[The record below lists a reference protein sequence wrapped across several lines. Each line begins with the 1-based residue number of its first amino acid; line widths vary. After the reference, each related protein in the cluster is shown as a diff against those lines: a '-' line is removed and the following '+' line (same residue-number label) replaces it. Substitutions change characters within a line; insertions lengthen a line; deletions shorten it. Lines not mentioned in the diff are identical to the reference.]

1 MRNVLNLFVGLAMIG
16 ILFQGCASTSKA
28 SAEKDTAAKEFNA
41 PSDKGV
47 VYLYRVGR
55 AVGAAGTTSVQVNG
69 NDAGAMGPGTFMR
82 WELAPNEY
90 VFSCKTSESSA
101 TVEIDVKP
109 GKLYFIKQNVHIGI
123 NDSRVSM
130 KEVDEAT
137 GKKVVSGSK
146 LLVSTYRP

>member
-1 MRNVLNLFVGLAMIG
+1 MSIRYLFVLAV
-16 ILFQGCASTSKA
+16 LSALVLQGCASTSKA
-28 SAEKDTAAKEFNA
+28 SSEKDSAAKEFNI

-47 VYLYRVGR
+47 VYVYRVGR
-55 AVGAAGTTSVQVNG
+55 AVGAAGTTAVQVNG
-69 NDAGAMGPGTFMR
+69 RDAGAMGPGTFMR
-82 WELAPNEY
+82 WELPADTY

-101 TVEIDVKP
+101 TVEIDVEA
-109 GKLYFIKQNVHIGI
+109 GKHYFVKQNVHIGL

-130 KEVDEAT
+130 KEVDEST